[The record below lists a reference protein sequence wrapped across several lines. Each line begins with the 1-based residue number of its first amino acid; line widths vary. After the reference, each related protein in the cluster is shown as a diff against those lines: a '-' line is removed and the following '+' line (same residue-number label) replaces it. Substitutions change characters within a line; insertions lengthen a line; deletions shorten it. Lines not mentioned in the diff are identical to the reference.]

1 MLATGAEVEE
11 RAMADHPSVP
21 TRIIIADDHPLFRT
35 ALAFLLEETS
45 EWEVVAQAADGRE
58 ALELCRRFRPDL
70 VLMDLNMPK
79 MDGLEAT
86 SAVKRELPRT
96 IVLVLTAYE
105 DPEHL
110 SAAIKAGAG
119 GYLLK
124 TASHQQI
131 IETVRR
137 ALEGES
143 PLDQELAMELLQRL
157 TNETQEERQ
166 EATRSPGSGAPP
178 RQRPTPALLRELTPR
193 EVEVL
198 RLLASGLTNQQIA
211 KELLISTSTV
221 KNHIQ
226 RILTKLGASDRTQ
239 AAVMAIEMEL
249 VASL

>member
-1 MLATGAEVEE
+1 VEE
-11 RAMADHPSVP
+11 RTVADRPSEP
-21 TRIIIADDHPLFRT
+21 ARIIVADDHPLFRS
-35 ALAFLLEETS
+35 ALASLLEEGS

-58 ALELCRRFRPDL
+58 ALDYCRRLAPDL
-70 VLMDLNMPK
+70 VLMDLHMPK

-86 SAVKRELPRT
+86 RAVKRELPST
-96 IVLVLTAYE
+96 IVLVLSAYE
-105 DPEHL
+105 DPDLL
-110 SAAIKAGAG
+110 SEAIKAGAG

-124 TASHQQI
+124 TASHQQM
-131 IETVRR
+131 IETIRR

-143 PLDQELAMELLQRL
+143 PLDQELAMELLLRL
-157 TNETQEERQ
+157 TNEKQEERQ
-166 EATRSPGSGAPP
+166 EAARSPGSGAPP
-178 RQRPTPALLRELTPR
+178 RERPTPALRRELTPR

-198 RLLASGLTNQQIA
+198 RLLAGGLTNQQIA

-249 VASL
+249 LPSH